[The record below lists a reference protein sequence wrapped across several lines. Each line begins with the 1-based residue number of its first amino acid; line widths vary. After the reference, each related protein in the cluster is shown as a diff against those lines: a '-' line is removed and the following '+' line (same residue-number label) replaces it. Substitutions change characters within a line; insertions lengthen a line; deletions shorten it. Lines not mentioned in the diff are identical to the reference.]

1 MTLIA
6 AAWPISTSKT
16 MTGPLEER
24 VILITGSTG
33 IAAATA
39 RLAGAQGARLFI
51 AALDAAATTALVE
64 DLQRQW
70 ITVEAQAGD
79 LSNETVVERV
89 VAACVARYGRIDG
102 LFNVAGISGRRY
114 GDGPVHASTR
124 EGWRMTFQHN
134 LDPTWLMC
142 REVVRVMMEQ
152 APGADG
158 QRGSILNMTSVLA
171 AAPEPDHFATH
182 AYAAAKGAITSL
194 TLAMASCYAR
204 DRIRVNA
211 LAPGLVRTPMSAR
224 AQSNPEIL
232 DLMKRKQPL
241 QGDLIEADQ
250 VARAALFLLG
260 SDSSSITG
268 EIMTI
273 DAGWKVS

>member
-1 MTLIA
+1 
-6 AAWPISTSKT
+6 

-39 RLAGAQGARLFI
+39 RLAGQHGARLFI
-51 AALDAAATTALVE
+51 AAIDAATTAALVA
-64 DLQRQW
+64 DLNRQW
-70 ITVEAQAGD
+70 IKVDSHAGD
-79 LSNETVVERV
+79 LSDEAVVGQAV
-89 VAACVARYGRIDG
+89 KACLARYGRIDG

-114 GDGPVHASTR
+114 GDGPVHESTL

-142 REVVRVMMEQ
+142 REVVRVMIGQE
-152 APGADG
+152 PDGDG

-171 AAPEPDHFATH
+171 SSPESGHFATH
-182 AYAAAKGAITSL
+182 AYAAAKGAIGSL
-194 TLAMASCYAR
+194 TLAMASFYAAHG
-204 DRIRVNA
+204 IRVNA

-224 AQSNPEIL
+224 AQTNPDIL
-232 DLMKRKQPL
+232 NLMKRKQPL
-241 QGDLIEADQ
+241 HGDLIEADQ